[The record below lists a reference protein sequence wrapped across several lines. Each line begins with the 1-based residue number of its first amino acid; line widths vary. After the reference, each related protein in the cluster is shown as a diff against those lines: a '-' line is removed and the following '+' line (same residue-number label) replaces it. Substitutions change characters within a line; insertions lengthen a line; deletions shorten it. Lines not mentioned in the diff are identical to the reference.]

1 MSLLLFVIRKL
12 FKFKIVTFSFHVFI
26 SFFFHVDIEYLVQFY
41 IRCSRKKQ
49 NSISWGQLGCLPST
63 KPCLPKQTQNL
74 KLGQFRKKSVS
85 LFNQLITFVDQ
96 LWVLAFTHF
105 YWIISI
111 AHYFLNKNL
120 QRPGRCYDITKYR
133 SGGDNGSGCQ
143 DRDSISGGLSS
154 LSETESSGN
163 EDSQLN
169 LKSQT
174 FLTITRKSSTFT
186 NSYTQKRGIL
196 MQSTLKKATN

>member
-1 MSLLLFVIRKL
+1 MIFHPRQCSVLYSLF
-12 FKFKIVTFSFHVFI
+12 
-26 SFFFHVDIEYLVQFY
+26 Q
-41 IRCSRKKQ
+41 KKQ
-49 NSISWGQLGCLPST
+49 NSISWGQLGCLLST

-105 YWIISI
+105 CWIISI

-196 MQSTLKKATN
+196 MQGTLKKATN